1 MTDLEQRLLN
11 DYQRDFPLSPEPFA
25 TLAGDLGCASRD
37 VLAKLAELVD
47 QGKVSRVGPV
57 FQPNRIGA
65 STLAAMAV
73 PEGEL
78 EAIAA
83 IVGERP
89 EVNHN
94 YEREHRLNLWFVA
107 TAPDQAHLRE
117 ALHDIER
124 RSGYGVL
131 PLPLVKEYHID
142 LGFQVHGG
150 PARSYRRKLPASRP
164 VGPVAMDSAP
174 DADLIAAIQLGLPL
188 VERPYRAI
196 GERIGLDEQTVIE
209 RIAAMRRAAI
219 IKRLGVIVRHRK
231 LGYRANAMLV
241 WDVPDERVDEIG
253 RTLAT
258 VDCVTLC
265 YQRPR
270 RLPDWPY
277 NLFCMIH
284 GKDRREVLSCID
296 ELIDELALNGIAHDV
311 LFSRR
316 CFKQRGAVYR
326 PERRYERDTT
336 G

>member
-11 DYQRDFPLSPEPFA
+11 DYQRGFPLVPEPFA
-25 TLAGDLGCASRD
+25 CLAEELGHAGRD
-37 VLAKLAELVD
+37 VLAMLENLVSR
-47 QGKVSRVGPV
+47 GVVSRVGPV
-57 FQPNRIGA
+57 FAPNRIGA

-73 PEGEL
+73 PEDEL
-78 EAIAA
+78 ERVAA
-83 IVGERP
+83 IVSEHA

-94 YEREHRLNLWFVA
+94 YEREHRLNLWFVI
-107 TAPDQAHLRE
+107 TAPDRARLR
-117 ALHDIER
+117 AVMGDIER
-124 RSGYGVL
+124 RGGHAVL
-131 PLPLVKEYHID
+131 PLPLVKAYHID
-142 LGFQVHGG
+142 LGFRVHGG
-150 PARSYRRKLPASRP
+150 PARSYRRKLPAVRP
-164 VGPVAMDSAP
+164 ARPVAMDGAP

-196 GERIGLDEQTVIE
+196 GERIGLDERGVIE
-209 RIAAMRRAAI
+209 RIAAMQRAGI

-241 WDVPDERVDEIG
+241 WDIPDERVDEVG

-270 RLPDWPY
+270 RPPDWPY

-296 ELIDELALNGIAHDV
+296 ELIDELALNGLGHDV

-316 CFKQRGAVYR
+316 CFKQRGAMYR
-326 PERRYERDTT
+326 PERTVA
-336 G
+336 

>member
-1 MTDLEQRLLN
+1 MNSLEQRLLN

-25 TLAGDLGCASRD
+25 ILADELGCTSRE
-37 VLAKLAELVD
+37 VLDKLSGLVAE
-47 QGKVSRVGPV
+47 GKVSRVGPV

-73 PEGEL
+73 PEDEL
-78 EAIAA
+78 EAVAA
-83 IVGERP
+83 IVSEHA

-107 TAPDQAHLRE
+107 TARDQAHLRE
-117 ALHDIER
+117 VLQAIEH
-124 RSGYGVL
+124 RSGHAVL
-131 PLPLVKEYHID
+131 PLPLVKAYHID

-150 PARSYRRKLPASRP
+150 PARSYRRKLPSTRSMQS
-164 VGPVAMDSAP
+164 VAMDTVP
-174 DADLIAAIQLGLPL
+174 DSDLIAAIQLGLPL

-209 RIAAMRRAAI
+209 RIAEMRRAAI
-219 IKRLGVIVRHRK
+219 IKRFGVIVRHRE
-231 LGYRANAMLV
+231 LGYQANAMLV
-241 WDVPDERVDEIG
+241 WDIPDERVDEIG

-284 GKDRREVLSCID
+284 GKNRQEVLSCID

-326 PERRYERDTT
+326 PGRVA
-336 G
+336 